1 MFGTCFRSHQTRFIA
16 HLSPRRPMSVPPYG
30 CINFPKQDKHR
41 FGRDVPHPS
50 FPAAR
55 TPPGLCKSA
64 KSAPTISCP
73 VHSARYLSTV
83 ERASEV
89 SGRND
94 VPIREP
100 SFPPTVLVF
109 YRGIE
114 NRCGLLHLTN
124 GDIRLPR
131 GARQP
136 PILKA
141 SQANVALGIE
151 QRSIHA
157 CFALFC
163 KP

>member
-1 MFGTCFRSHQTRFIA
+1 M
-16 HLSPRRPMSVPPYG
+16 
-30 CINFPKQDKHR
+30 
-41 FGRDVPHPS
+41 PHPS

-100 SFPPTVLVF
+100 SFPSHSLSILSWDRKQVRFSYISQMVTYVF
-109 YRGIE
+109 REGQD
-114 NRCGLLHLTN
+114 NLLFLKPP
-124 GDIRLPR
+124 RQMLPSESNNEAS
-131 GARQP
+131 AR
-136 PILKA
+136 
-141 SQANVALGIE
+141 ALP
-151 QRSIHA
+151 
-157 CFALFC
+157 CFASLDLRRMSLFT
-163 KP
+163 PPGNSFPNSTRLRQGRPDLTVPQTQ